1 VGASKVG
8 ASVRGGTGLPA
19 SVARVA
25 AAGHRPGV
33 ARVDAVRPWDAVRA
47 ASRDRRPAGP
57 AELIA
62 LTAVAA
68 VGLTATALTEVA
80 LTEVALTEVAL
91 TVANQARGRRATE
104 PGNAKHTADPQRQER
119 LGEPAG
125 VNPES
130 ERTNDRRTGRSGRRS
145 TRTSP
150 ATSSTHTCVANWT
163 A

>member
-80 LTEVALTEVAL
+80 LTEVALAA
-91 TVANQARGRRATE
+91 ANQARGRRVTE
-104 PGNAKHTADPQRQER
+104 PGSAKHTADPQRQER

-125 VNPES
+125 VNPGS
-130 ERTNDRRTGRSGRRS
+130 ERTNDRQTGRSGRRS

-150 ATSSTHTCVANWT
+150 ATSSTRTCVASWT